1 MAIQSFEILNQ
12 IKSEDRNLLNP
23 EERQNSFGNE
33 NDFVELHVYDS
44 IDQRIL
50 SLPNFTNYNLPELLT
65 EDTETF
71 NEIIIN
77 PDSVLRNLGFN
88 QGQYSIILNCVKQE
102 IGSNIENIL
111 FIENISPSRTE
122 IRARLLPEFENR
134 NTQTQINSLALSF
147 DTEDGGAERYFKDF
161 ALNFDNNIILT
172 GVNFIIET
180 DKTFLIKLYE
190 PIPVDI
196 NEKTSFRI
204 VRELIDPVK
213 YIVNLEPPEAD
224 LNTIELKGPNL
235 RIDTRLN
242 SSIPTSYKTYN
253 DILNYTSTSS
263 LHDVINALSQSIPIS
278 IEYNNPNTPSGY
290 TFEKFTHFGSAE
302 EKLRNFNY
310 KLELIELY
318 TSKSEVVENVSNYNL
333 IPSLTSERQKN
344 INLKDKIINN
354 FDGFERFL
362 YFSSGTYSWPKSNST
377 KPYINSAPTASEALT
392 WLGSINPNS
401 VYYGGQLLSASLYD
415 QQNPYILRNTL
426 PTYILDNPQNT
437 EAVTFT
443 DMLGQYFDNIWIY
456 IENITDKN
464 FANNDINQG
473 ISKNLVFNALQERGI
488 PAFDQFE
495 NSNLFEYLLG
505 SNSAGNFQY
514 QAPVSQSMISAS
526 NDGSIP
532 KGDISKEVW
541 KRLYHNAPYL
551 LQTKGTE
558 RGIKAL
564 ISCYGIPETILHV
577 KEYGGPTTNLGNI
590 RTFSYKKH
598 SKMTSPAAGETVLSD
613 TQIPNTTKT
622 LQVRFLPTKGS
633 TTAFDVMSIVP
644 PSSTN
649 DVVIGISQ
657 SIDPT
662 KGINSG
668 SFAHLVIAS
677 GSLADS
683 SAGRIKAISSSLLGP
698 IFNGEV
704 WNLSVRLNSGSS
716 EGNTVE
722 AFATNTALDKSIYVL
737 SCSIELPN
745 FFTDLTAATNTI
757 IAGNSNPIGSHTTV
771 GTLINPFTGSIQEYR
786 AWTEKLTKNTIVT
799 QSLSPFNYNGNN
811 VSSSFESLIQ
821 RLSLGSN
828 NQTIVSGQQN
838 QAPNVAMHSLHVAN
852 IVAGTTVVPIEET
865 HHLTTPDTVGS
876 TMVSEKV
883 RFDSGSVNDNILSP
897 FIMSEESTLDRQ
909 PLDYSTLGVFFS
921 PTFEINEDIVNTLG
935 PFSMDDY
942 IGDPRHLASGSY
954 PDLKTLKDIY
964 DQKLERRYNFFD
976 YIKTIQYID
985 HTLFKVIEQFAP
997 AKANLKTGLV
1007 IEPHYLERN
1016 KFSFGNPDFSQIS
1029 IQDVNYNGTGSISGE
1044 YILHEADINMISV
1057 FDGSGGNIE
1066 NNFIYG
1072 PYSSKY
1078 YRITAK
1084 YNHQGEDTTITDNT
1098 GTTVTPDFNNI
1109 DNSNK

>member
-354 FDGFERFL
+354 
-362 YFSSGTYSWPKSNST
+362 
-377 KPYINSAPTASEALT
+377 
-392 WLGSINPNS
+392 
-401 VYYGGQLLSASLYD
+401 
-415 QQNPYILRNTL
+415 
-426 PTYILDNPQNT
+426 
-437 EAVTFT
+437 
-443 DMLGQYFDNIWIY
+443 
-456 IENITDKN
+456 ITDLKN
-464 FANNDINQG
+464 
-473 ISKNLVFNALQERGI
+473 
-488 PAFDQFE
+488 
-495 NSNLFEYLLG
+495 
-505 SNSAGNFQY
+505 
-514 QAPVSQSMISAS
+514 
-526 NDGSIP
+526 
-532 KGDISKEVW
+532 
-541 KRLYHNAPYL
+541 
-551 LQTKGTE
+551 
-558 RGIKAL
+558 
-564 ISCYGIPETILHV
+564 
-577 KEYGGPTTNLGNI
+577 
-590 RTFSYKKH
+590 
-598 SKMTSPAAGETVLSD
+598 
-613 TQIPNTTKT
+613 
-622 LQVRFLPTKGS
+622 
-633 TTAFDVMSIVP
+633 
-644 PSSTN
+644 
-649 DVVIGISQ
+649 
-657 SIDPT
+657 
-662 KGINSG
+662 
-668 SFAHLVIAS
+668 
-677 GSLADS
+677 SL
-683 SAGRIKAISSSLLGP
+683 
-698 IFNGEV
+698 
-704 WNLSVRLNSGSS
+704 
-716 EGNTVE
+716 
-722 AFATNTALDKSIYVL
+722 
-737 SCSIELPN
+737 
-745 FFTDLTAATNTI
+745 
-757 IAGNSNPIGSHTTV
+757 
-771 GTLINPFTGSIQEYR
+771 
-786 AWTEKLTKNTIVT
+786 
-799 QSLSPFNYNGNN
+799 
-811 VSSSFESLIQ
+811 
-821 RLSLGSN
+821 
-828 NQTIVSGQQN
+828 
-838 QAPNVAMHSLHVAN
+838 
-852 IVAGTTVVPIEET
+852 
-865 HHLTTPDTVGS
+865 
-876 TMVSEKV
+876 
-883 RFDSGSVNDNILSP
+883 
-897 FIMSEESTLDRQ
+897 
-909 PLDYSTLGVFFS
+909 
-921 PTFEINEDIVNTLG
+921 
-935 PFSMDDY
+935 
-942 IGDPRHLASGSY
+942 
-954 PDLKTLKDIY
+954 
-964 DQKLERRYNFFD
+964 
-976 YIKTIQYID
+976 
-985 HTLFKVIEQFAP
+985 
-997 AKANLKTGLV
+997 
-1007 IEPHYLERN
+1007 
-1016 KFSFGNPDFSQIS
+1016 
-1029 IQDVNYNGTGSISGE
+1029 
-1044 YILHEADINMISV
+1044 
-1057 FDGSGGNIE
+1057 
-1066 NNFIYG
+1066 
-1072 PYSSKY
+1072 
-1078 YRITAK
+1078 
-1084 YNHQGEDTTITDNT
+1084 
-1098 GTTVTPDFNNI
+1098 
-1109 DNSNK
+1109 